1 MYVFIFFHQEDNAMT
16 ENRDVGIESSGLST
30 AREGLTKRPSI
41 IAMAHNKQQQHLC
54 ISIILFYRR
63 ENNGLHV
70 IENPAAA
77 GRPLNVCFCPIS
89 SAIVGNSRNRVQKLQ
104 TTMYSLNSLLC
115 TCTAGVSMGNR
126 RLLLR
131 YQISAKV

>member
-1 MYVFIFFHQEDNAMT
+1 MT
-16 ENRDVGIESSGLST
+16 ENRDVGIELSGLST

-41 IAMAHNKQQQHLC
+41 IARDGTQQVTASQQHLC
-54 ISIILFYRR
+54 ISIILFNRE

-77 GRPLNVCFCPIS
+77 KPLF
-89 SAIVGNSRNRVQKLQ
+89 
-104 TTMYSLNSLLC
+104 MYSLLC
-115 TCTAGVSMGNR
+115 TAGVCLGNH

-131 YQISAKV
+131 DQISAKV